1 MNAGRSTFP
10 VFATLLVSA
19 VVPVASS
26 LLARRV
32 FAARSWDHQPLHAVV
47 EGMGAFAG
55 LTLAGL
61 LLLLRRYQRERA
73 HYLWIACALLGMG
86 ILDGMHASVMPGP
99 AFVWLR
105 STATL
110 FGGALFALVWLP
122 PGVVRS
128 RAAGLLPAVV
138 FVAATLFG
146 VLSIARADLLPALAR
161 RGTFSP
167 VADTL
172 NVAGGCFFLAATVH
186 FLLRYR
192 RGGHFEEVLFANY
205 CLLFGVAG
213 LLFPFSALWDADWWW
228 WHFLRLAA
236 YLIVLGHTFLIYQ
249 RSQEELHAFNETLE
263 RRVAERSRA
272 AEERSRDLARINDE
286 LQRAKEVAEAATK
299 AKSAFLASMSH
310 EIRTPMHGILGMTE
324 IALNTRLTTEQ
335 RDYLNMVKSSAEA
348 LRGLIDDILDFSK
361 IEAGKLDL
369 SPADFRLRD
378 GLGDTLRTLALRA
391 HEKGLE
397 LAYHVAPDVPDKLVG
412 DLPRLRQILVNLV
425 GNAIKFTER
434 GEVVVDVTKHNAE
447 RGMQN
452 ENPNVVSSILRSAFC
467 ILHFA
472 VRDTG
477 IGIPADKQHVIFHA
491 FEQADNSLARKYGG
505 TGLGLAISSRLVEK
519 MGGRLWVESEVGQ
532 GSTFH
537 FTAQLDLS
545 TGPRTSSVR
554 IATAELRGLAVLV
567 VDDNATNRLILVE
580 MLSGWGMR
588 PTAAGNARD
597 ALAELERAA
606 AAGTPYPL
614 VLLDGHMPEM
624 DGFTLARRIT
634 RRPNLA
640 GATLLM
646 LSSGHRLDDDTR
658 AAMRLAGYLNKP
670 IKQSDLLEAILT
682 TVRHPS
688 AATAPAPAP
697 PEPEAGVRPLR
708 ILLAEDNNI
717 NQRLASHLLAAQ
729 GHEVVVATD
738 GKQAVA
744 LTEREAFDLV
754 LMDVQMPEMDGLEAT
769 AHIRQREKGGTR
781 RLPIVAMT
789 ASAMKGDRER
799 CLQAGMDGYIAK
811 PIRVQELYQTLEE
824 LDTGR
829 TTAEAAPSS
838 PEPPDEIID
847 LQAALAVTGGSA
859 RLLRELM
866 TVFLND
872 CPRMLGEVRE
882 ASAAGDAARL
892 RRAAHALKGAVSYF
906 SAPAAVVAAQALER
920 MGRENNLAGV
930 EEACGKLEGEV
941 EHLRAAVAA
950 FLQKDT
956 ASQPFLG
963 GDSSRTSS
971 RV

>member
-26 LLARRV
+26 LLARRF
-32 FAARSWDHQPLHAVV
+32 FAARYWDHQPLHAVV

-61 LLLLRRYQRERA
+61 LLLLRRYKQERT
-73 HYLWIACALLGMG
+73 HHLWIACALLGMG
-86 ILDGMHASVMPGP
+86 ILDGIHASVMPGP

-110 FGGALFALVWLP
+110 LGGALFVLVWLP
-122 PGVVRS
+122 PRVARS

-146 VLSIARADLLPALAR
+146 VLSIARADLLPALAS

-172 NVAGGCFFLAATVH
+172 NVVGGCFFLAATVH
-186 FLLRYR
+186 FLFRYR
-192 RGGHFEEVLFANY
+192 RDGNFEEVLFANY
-205 CLLFGVAG
+205 CLLFGVAA
-213 LLFPFSALWDADWWW
+213 LLFPFSVLWDADWWW

-249 RSQEELHAFNETLE
+249 RSQEELRALNETLE
-263 RRVAERSRA
+263 RRVGERSRA
-272 AEERSRDLARINDE
+272 AEERSRELVRINDE
-286 LQRAKEVAEAATK
+286 LHRAKEAAEAATK

-369 SPADFRLRD
+369 SPTDFRLRD

-397 LAYHVAPDVPDKLVG
+397 LACHVAPDVPDKLVG
-412 DLPRLRQILVNLV
+412 DLPRLRQIVVNLV

-434 GEVVVDVTKHNAE
+434 GEVVVDV
-447 RGMQN
+447 RMQN
-452 ENPNVVSSILRSAFC
+452 ERKDDSSILHSAFC
-467 ILHFA
+467 ILHFQ

-537 FTAQLDLS
+537 FTARLDLS

-554 IATAELRGLAVLV
+554 IVTAELCGLTVLV

-588 PTAAGNARD
+588 PTAAANARD

-614 VLLDGHMPEM
+614 VLLDGHMPET

-634 RRPNLA
+634 HRPDLA

-646 LSSGHRLDDDTR
+646 LSSGHRPDESAC

-682 TVRHPS
+682 TVRRP
-688 AATAPAPAP
+688 AAAP
-697 PEPEAGVRPLR
+697 PPADAPLAPEAGRRPLR
-708 ILLAEDNNI
+708 ILLVEDNNI

-729 GHEVVVATD
+729 GHQVVVATD

-769 AHIRQREKGGTR
+769 AAIRQREKSGTR

-811 PIRVQELYQTLEE
+811 PIQVQELYRTLEE
-824 LDTGR
+824 IGASQTP
-829 TTAEAAPSS
+829 AKAPSPS
-838 PEPPDEIID
+838 GPPDEVID
-847 LQAALAVTGGSA
+847 LQAALAVTAGDA

-866 TVFLND
+866 TVFLED

-882 ASAAGDAARL
+882 AAAAGDAARL
-892 RRAAHALKGAVSYF
+892 RRAAHTLKGSVGYF

-920 MGRENNLAGV
+920 MGRESDLRGV
-930 EEACGKLEGEV
+930 EEACGKLDGEV
-941 EHLRAAVAA
+941 ERLRAAVAA
-950 FLQKDT
+950 FLQKDA

-963 GDSSRTSS
+963 GDNSSRTSS